1 MVWRRRSDD
10 IEARARR
17 ALDLHDDVV
26 QQLATA
32 KLALELDRHEDALA
46 AVTRG
51 LEQAKA
57 LTNELLV
64 DGATGPG
71 DLRRP

>member
-1 MVWRRRSDD
+1 MAWRRRSDD
-10 IEARARR
+10 PDGRARR
-17 ALDLHDDVV
+17 ALELHDDVV

-32 KLALELDRHEDALA
+32 KLALELDRTDEALA

-51 LEQAKA
+51 LEQAQA
-57 LTNELLV
+57 LTRELLV

-71 DLRRP
+71 DLRRS